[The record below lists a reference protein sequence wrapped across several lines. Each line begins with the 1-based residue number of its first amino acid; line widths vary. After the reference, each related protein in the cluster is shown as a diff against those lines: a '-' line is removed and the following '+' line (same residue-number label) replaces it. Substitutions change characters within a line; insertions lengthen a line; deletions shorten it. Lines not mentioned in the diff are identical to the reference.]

1 MLEVREAVENLGGGK
16 MDNFKIIYKI
26 LKNLEKNMGNEEFE
40 IESISAQ
47 QLKISYEQWE
57 QLLIMLYDAGY
68 ITGIV
73 VSQDMEEKF
82 KHIIEPINPSITLR
96 GMEYLA
102 SNSFMAKAKEALKM
116 VGEII

>member
-1 MLEVREAVENLGGGK
+1 

-47 QLKISYEQWE
+47 HLKISYEQWE

-68 ITGIV
+68 ITGIIV
-73 VSQDMEEKF
+73 DKDMEDKF
-82 KHIIEPINPSITLR
+82 RHIIEPINPSITLR

-102 SNSFMAKAKEALKM
+102 DNSFMAKTRDALKM

>member
-1 MLEVREAVENLGGGK
+1 

-26 LKNLEKNMGNEEFE
+26 LKSLEKNMGNEDFE

-57 QLLIMLYDAGY
+57 QLLIMLSDAGY
-68 ITGIV
+68 ITGIIV
-73 VSQDMEEKF
+73 NRDMEDKF
-82 KHIIEPINPSITLR
+82 RHIIEPIYPSITLR

-102 SNSFMAKAKEALKM
+102 DNSFMKKASDALKM
-116 VGEII
+116 VGDII

>member
-1 MLEVREAVENLGGGK
+1 

-26 LKNLEKNMGNEEFE
+26 LKSLEKNMGNEEFD
-40 IESISAQ
+40 IESVSAK

-68 ITGIV
+68 IKGIV
-73 VSQDMEEKF
+73 VNQDMEEKF
-82 KHIIEPINPSITLR
+82 RHIIEPIYPSITLR
-96 GMEYLA
+96 GIEYL
-102 SNSFMAKAKEALKM
+102 SENSFMAKAKEALKM

>member
-1 MLEVREAVENLGGGK
+1 

-26 LKNLEKNMGNEEFE
+26 LKTLEKNMGNEDFE
-40 IESISAQ
+40 IKAISADV
-47 QLKISYEQWE
+47 LKIPYERWE

-73 VSQDMEEKF
+73 VDQEMEDKF
-82 KHIIEPINPSITLR
+82 RHIIEPINPSITLR
-96 GMEYLA
+96 GLEYL
-102 SNSFMAKAKEALKM
+102 SENSFMGKAKEALKM